1 VPGRHVQT
9 IREGQEGFTRGDL
22 SWAKAN
28 VAEEVEWGTTAN
40 FPGLEGVYRGPD
52 ALQEWME
59 TIRAEWEEFKVST
72 DQVLREEDDAI
83 VIVERLW
90 GRGRKSG
97 AEAEMRIISLYRFTP
112 EGKVAKREVFDT
124 PEEAVAAL

>member
-1 VPGRHVQT
+1 VPGRHVKT
-9 IREGQEGFTRGDL
+9 IREGQEGFTNGDL
-22 SWAKAN
+22 SWAKMN
-28 VAEEVEWGTTAN
+28 VSEEVEWGTSAN

-90 GRGRKSG
+90 
-97 AEAEMRIISLYRFTP
+97 
-112 EGKVAKREVFDT
+112 T